1 MNEKTKKIL
10 TAFMYRAIAAGIL
23 FLSVSVMLMFF
34 PETAEKVSPVWTK
47 NTDLKKTGLLLLK
60 VFKELVPF

>member
-1 MNEKTKKIL
+1 MNEKIKKIL
-10 TAFMYRAIAAGIL
+10 TVLVYQSVAAVVL
-23 FLSVSVMLMFF
+23 FLAVSGTLMFF
-34 PETAEKVSPVWTK
+34 PEIAEKITPVWTK